1 MNSSCFCVAGV
12 SIGRWFSMNIIS
24 CFCVV
29 QVLQTK
35 EFTARGMVLQVDIPG
50 QSSPETHLFLDMI
63 QNTKRQKACS
73 FLLQIF
79 IHSERKMFL
88 FLIEDWL
95 IVESSKHVRNLQIL
109 GFLLSNVPPP
119 YVHVPSWYWPAGT
132 EYWKNHAI
140 YVSAVIV
147 SAVIVC
153 LVSDSE
159 ASCFQAIFTHT
170 RMCTCMYMF
179 AYQSSSHSPSVS
191 WTYKHFFLQMRHN
204 FRVFGVSAIMVMI

>member
-1 MNSSCFCVAGV
+1 M
-12 SIGRWFSMNIIS
+12 
-24 CFCVV
+24 V

-35 EFTARGMVLQVDIPG
+35 EFTARGMVLQVDIPE
-50 QSSPETHLFLDMI
+50 QSSSGTHLFLDMI
-63 QNTKRQKACS
+63 KNTKRQKACS
-73 FLLQIF
+73 LLLQIF

-109 GFLLSNVPPP
+109 GFLPSNVSPP

-140 YVSAVIV
+140 YVPAVIV

-159 ASCFQAIFTHT
+159 ASCFQTIFTHT
-170 RMCTCMYMF
+170 RMCTCMYVCL
-179 AYQSSSHSPSVS
+179 SV
-191 WTYKHFFLQMRHN
+191 
-204 FRVFGVSAIMVMI
+204 I